1 MVSPSARRRAV
12 KMSVQ
17 EGLGRVAAAC
27 RALELSRSSYYR
39 SGRSSLES
47 RRIHKEVLELS
58 GKHPRYRYWRI
69 TALMRREGFEVN
81 AKRVARIRREEGI
94 KVNKKQRPM
103 KRLGISTAA
112 SRAARAS
119 LELGLRERPDGK
131 WKLFSHPHLA
141 GRTHPAMPGD
151 SSWVVDPSRR
161 CHYGGR
167 SGHRPLWSARKPA
180 QRQRA
185 EFIASCMQGWLKA
198 QEIKTL
204 YIKPGSPW
212 ENGHIESFHDKL
224 RDECLNRELFGNLRE
239 ARVILESWRLEYNE
253 RRPHSALGYRTPN
266 EYAESRTNRL
276 NGGCAPPNP
285 APLAA
290 AGVRGELRINA
301 TRWQINE
308 NHATPCQQC
317 QRQTFQVDLS

>member
-17 EGLGRVAAAC
+17 EGFGKVAAAC
-27 RALELSRSSYYR
+27 RALGLARSSYYR

-47 RRIHKEVLELS
+47 RRIRKEVLELS
-58 GKHPRYRYWRI
+58 GKHPRYGYRRI

-94 KVNKKQRPM
+94 KVSKKQRRM
-103 KRLGISTAA
+103 KRLGISTA
-112 SRAARAS
+112 
-119 LELGLRERPDGK
+119 E
-131 WKLFSHPHLA
+131 
-141 GRTHPAMPGD
+141 
-151 SSWVVDPSRR
+151 
-161 CHYGGR
+161 
-167 SGHRPLWSARKPA
+167 
-180 QRQRA
+180 RQRA
-185 EFIASCMQGWLKA
+185 ESPGQVWSWDFVTDQTENGSCFRILTLLDEYTRQCLAIHPASSIRAVDVITVVEAAIARYGSPEHLRSDNGPEFIATCMQDWLKA

-204 YIKPGSPW
+204 YITPGSPW

-239 ARVILESWRLEYNE
+239 VRVILESWRVEYNE

-266 EYAESRTNRL
+266 EYAGTKTNRFD
-276 NGGCAPPNP
+276 GGCAPPNP

-301 TRWQINE
+301 TRWQTNE
-308 NHATPCQQC
+308 KQNTNEPAELQ
-317 QRQTFQVDLS
+317 L